1 MSLLVILA
9 SSIACLILYSCPPSD
24 CFTTH
29 RLGSIQFSSHSNL
42 FIPCPED
49 LFSPFFSF
57 FFCFHFLD
65 DTGRD
70 PRLSIPRI
78 KLMTGYSFIFL
89 SFSSSCHLSEWM
101 DALRRATNSMTSVTP
116 AHNSCYCSCLKCWEL
131 WLDRNCIDY
140 RHTAVFFGG
149 AGHQQ
154 HTMEGS

>member
-1 MSLLVILA
+1 L
-9 SSIACLILYSCPPSD
+9 
-24 CFTTH
+24 
-29 RLGSIQFSSHSNL
+29 NL

-89 SFSSSCHLSEWM
+89 SFSSLPSIRM
-101 DALRRATNSMTSVTP
+101 DGRAAPGHEFNDV
-116 AHNSCYCSCLKCWEL
+116 
-131 WLDRNCIDY
+131 
-140 RHTAVFFGG
+140 RH
-149 AGHQQ
+149 AGP
-154 HTMEGS
+154 